1 MTGCHTF
8 CADQIFHH
16 APWNSCV
23 ATHRTHKLQTPNASR
38 VGDSQGRL
46 QDPVCQWDQVH
57 FLCVYLL
64 HHHPTAGVL
73 IENLYSVEHVPV
85 SVDRNKV
92 ICMWSLVCGLCAFW
106 GVWRCHTESGQ
117 APVIYPTALIC
128 LPSLLVSF
136 GGQPCVQS
144 QSTCLELPTFCLV
157 LKAPQ
162 LDLCAC
168 LGSLSPWRNHP
179 VVCVLCSGGGSMVRW
194 VIASCRSISATI
206 WSWLL
211 T

>member
-1 MTGCHTF
+1 MRPGTF
-8 CADQIFHH
+8 PLCLSVS
-16 APWNSCV
+16 PSPNSSCSYRKSV
-23 ATHRTHKLQTPNASR
+23 FSGTCPCLCRQKQSDLHVVSSLWP
-38 VGDSQGRL
+38 L
-46 QDPVCQWDQVH
+46 C
-57 FLCVYLL
+57 FLV
-64 HHHPTAGVL
+64 
-73 IENLYSVEHVPV
+73 
-85 SVDRNKV
+85 
-92 ICMWSLVCGLCAFW
+92 
-106 GVWRCHTESGQ
+106 VWRCHTESGQ

-128 LPSLLVSF
+128 LPSLPVSS

-179 VVCVLCSGGGSMVRW
+179 VVCVLCSGGGSMVGW
-194 VIASCRSISATI
+194 VIATCRSISATI

-211 T
+211 TYSPEISASWLVKLAIMPTPSCRDMD